1 MIEKLK
7 VIFLQQATKMCGKLY
22 FLTSKPVENSVE
34 TVENIVKSRFL
45 FKNKRLFLWKT
56 FYI

>member
-1 MIEKLK
+1 MIEKLN
-7 VIFLQQATKMCGKLY
+7 VTFLHQTTKMCGKLHI
-22 FLTSKPVENSVE
+22 FTHKPVENSVE

-45 FKNKRLFLWKT
+45 LKYKRLFLWKT